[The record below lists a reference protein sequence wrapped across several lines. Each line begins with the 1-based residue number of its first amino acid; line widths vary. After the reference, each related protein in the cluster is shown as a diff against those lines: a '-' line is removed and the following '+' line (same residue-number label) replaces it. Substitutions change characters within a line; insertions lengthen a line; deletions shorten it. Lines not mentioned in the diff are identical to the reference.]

1 MGREIPGAV
10 TVGDFHP
17 MVGIRAKGNF
27 VTGKVTAIGKTA
39 GNNPVVTLKLA
50 DLDGTTAISKSK
62 GVYEEVEVNVGDLVQ
77 VIGSLTDLRD
87 KLPQL
92 SIGDEVTI
100 TYTHDVPSGKG
111 HAKKIFKVEVL

>member
-10 TVGDFHP
+10 ATGDFHP
-17 MVGIRAKGNF
+17 MVGIRKKNNF
-27 VTGKVTAIGKTA
+27 VTGKVTAIGKTTN
-39 GNNPVVTLKLA
+39 GNPVVTLKLI
-50 DLDGTTAISKSK
+50 DLEGTTSISKSK
-62 GVYEEVEVNVGDLVQ
+62 GVYEEVDVNVGDLVQ

-92 SIGDEVTI
+92 AVGDEVTI

-111 HAKKIFKVEVL
+111 HAKKIFKVTVN